1 MLAANWAWILPIGR
15 ATHWLDRVIHQ
26 LLVVEEVH
34 APFAVGLLLLAQEE
48 GGLVDAV
55 HGAVG
60 RDTRL
65 RTDEVGKCAVEVED
79 GNDLVAHTAGLNV
92 GGPADEGRNPQRPF
106 PG

>member
-65 RTDEVGKCAVEVED
+65 RTDEVGKCA
-79 GNDLVAHTAGLNV
+79 HTAGLNV